1 MGMLHRKCPRQSS
14 IGASRMTEEYKHPM
28 LLHLNDHKPPIDPE
42 KGIERGADGD
52 PLPQG
57 TRMIERDSY
66 DRVIEGLRIASDA
79 AMHLVKAEMANA
91 TQWRGLATKLDQC
104 RKICV
109 QHAGLGLV
117 MKEKET
123 VDVRG
128 DPMNWR
134 WARDRFRY
142 GIKQASGGCLQL
154 AVCFRSD
161 LWWSKMSAQL
171 ESLEQKL
178 RPRPISQVRP
188 KLIMP
193 ETLH

>member
-1 MGMLHRKCPRQSS
+1 
-14 IGASRMTEEYKHPM
+14 MTDEISPPDN
-28 LLHLNDHKPPIDPE
+28 LIRLSDHKPPIDPD

-66 DRVIEGLRIASDA
+66 DRVIEGLKIAADA
-79 AMHLVKAEMANA
+79 AAHLVKSESANGE
-91 TQWRGLATKLDQC
+91 QWRGIAKMLDQA

-117 MKEKET
+117 IVEKDTQE
-123 VDVRG
+123 VRG

-161 LWWSKMSAQL
+161 LWWSQMSKQL
-171 ESLEQKL
+171 EELEVKL
-178 RPRPISQVRP
+178 RPKSVAQLRAKRP
-188 KLIMP
+188 KLILP
-193 ETLH
+193 GSIH